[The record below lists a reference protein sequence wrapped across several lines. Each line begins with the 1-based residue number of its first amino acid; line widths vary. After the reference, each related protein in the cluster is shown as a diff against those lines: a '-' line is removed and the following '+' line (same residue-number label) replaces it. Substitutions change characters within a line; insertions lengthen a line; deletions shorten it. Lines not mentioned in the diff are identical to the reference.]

1 MKPEAGRARAEDIA
15 AFLAKFDDVEEAIDA
30 IRDFAQPAVSAGLVD
45 LPDIKPYPMT
55 AKLLSPAAATPPANK
70 PGEPAASLPLAK
82 NSEKPA
88 SLPKDPANQSDIAPA
103 YSKHHIAVADLAKSY
118 RVGRQT
124 IPALDGVSLDI
135 FAGEFVAITG
145 ASGSGKS
152 TLLQLIGGLDKPSAG
167 QILINDQPLSRLSD
181 RQLSRFRSREIGFV
195 FQSFYLQPFLTLS
208 ANLEIPAMFA
218 RIKPKQRR
226 ARAQE
231 LAELVGL
238 ADRMHHLPRE
248 LSGGQIQRAAIARAL
263 FNRPNIVLADEPTGN
278 LDSANSDRI
287 IDLFHQIRR
296 ELGTTVVIVTHN
308 PDIAAAADREIRL
321 KDGRIAD
328 A

>member
-1 MKPEAGRARAEDIA
+1 MKPEVGKVRAEDIA

-30 IRDFAQPAVSAGLVD
+30 IRNFAQPAVSAGLVD
-45 LPDIKPYPMT
+45 LPPT
-55 AKLLSPAAATPPANK
+55 AKSNPVAKVMTPPAAAPERS
-70 PGEPAASLPLAK
+70 GRC
-82 NSEKPA
+82 
-88 SLPKDPANQSDIAPA
+88 
-103 YSKHHIAVADLAKSY
+103 HIAVTDLAKSY

-152 TLLQLIGGLDKPSAG
+152 TLLQLIGGLDKPSTG

-218 RIKPKQRR
+218 RVKPKQRR

-238 ADRMHHLPRE
+238 ANRMHHLPRE

-263 FNRPNIVLADEPTGN
+263 FNRPNILLADEPTGN

>member
-1 MKPEAGRARAEDIA
+1 MKPEVGKARDEDVA
-15 AFLAKFDDVEEAIDA
+15 AFIAKFDDVEEAIDA
-30 IRDFAQPAVSAGLVD
+30 IRNFAQPAVSAGLVD
-45 LPDIKPYPMT
+45 LP
-55 AKLLSPAAATPPANK
+55 PAAKSDSAVKVMTPSAT
-70 PGEPAASLPLAK
+70 
-82 NSEKPA
+82 
-88 SLPKDPANQSDIAPA
+88 APER
-103 YSKHHIAVADLAKSY
+103 SGRCHIAVTDLAKSY

-152 TLLQLIGGLDKPSAG
+152 TLLQLIGGLDKPSTG

-218 RIKPKQRR
+218 RVKPKQRR

-263 FNRPNIVLADEPTGN
+263 FNRPNILLADEPTGN

>member
-1 MKPEAGRARAEDIA
+1 MKPEVGKVRDEDVA

-30 IRDFAQPAVSAGLVD
+30 IRGFAQPAVSAGLVD
-45 LPDIKPYPMT
+45 LPPT
-55 AKLLSPAAATPPANK
+55 AKSDSTAKVMKPPAAAPERS
-70 PGEPAASLPLAK
+70 GRC
-82 NSEKPA
+82 
-88 SLPKDPANQSDIAPA
+88 
-103 YSKHHIAVADLAKSY
+103 HIAVTDLAKSY

-124 IPALDGVSLDI
+124 IPALGGVSLDI

-152 TLLQLIGGLDKPSAG
+152 TLLQLIGGLDKPSTG

-218 RIKPKQRR
+218 RVKPKQRR

-263 FNRPNIVLADEPTGN
+263 FNRPNILLADEPTGN

>member
-1 MKPEAGRARAEDIA
+1 MKPEVGKVRAEDIA

-30 IRDFAQPAVSAGLVD
+30 IRGFAQPAVSAGLVD
-45 LPDIKPYPMT
+45 LPPAAKSNSATKVMT
-55 AKLLSPAAATPPANK
+55 PPAAAP
-70 PGEPAASLPLAK
+70 ES
-82 NSEKPA
+82 S
-88 SLPKDPANQSDIAPA
+88 SRC
-103 YSKHHIAVADLAKSY
+103 HIAVTDLAKSY

-124 IPALDGVSLDI
+124 IPALGGVSLDI

-152 TLLQLIGGLDKPSAG
+152 TLLQLIGGLDKPSTG

-218 RIKPKQRR
+218 RVKPKQRR
-226 ARAQE
+226 TRAQE

-263 FNRPNIVLADEPTGN
+263 FNRPNILLADEPTGN

>member
-1 MKPEAGRARAEDIA
+1 MKPEVGKVRAEDIA
-15 AFLAKFDDVEEAIDA
+15 AFLAKFDDIEEAIDA
-30 IRDFAQPAVSAGLVD
+30 IRNFAQPAVSAGLVN
-45 LPDIKPYPMT
+45 LPPA
-55 AKLLSPAAATPPANK
+55 AKSSPAAKATTL
-70 PGEPAASLPLAK
+70 PAA
-82 NSEKPA
+82 
-88 SLPKDPANQSDIAPA
+88 APER
-103 YSKHHIAVADLAKSY
+103 SGRCHIAVTDLAKSY

-218 RIKPKQRR
+218 RVKPKQRR

-263 FNRPNIVLADEPTGN
+263 FNRPNILLADEPTGN

-321 KDGRIAD
+321 KDGRITD

>member
-1 MKPEAGRARAEDIA
+1 MRAEDIA

-30 IRDFAQPAVSAGLVD
+30 IRGFAQPAVSAGLVD
-45 LPDIKPYPMT
+45 LPPAAKSDSAAKVMKP
-55 AKLLSPAAATPPANK
+55 PAAAPERS
-70 PGEPAASLPLAK
+70 GRC
-82 NSEKPA
+82 
-88 SLPKDPANQSDIAPA
+88 
-103 YSKHHIAVADLAKSY
+103 HIAVTDLAKSY

-124 IPALDGVSLDI
+124 IPALGGVSLDI

-218 RIKPKQRR
+218 RVKPKQRR

-263 FNRPNIVLADEPTGN
+263 FNRPNILLADEPTGN

-308 PDIAAAADREIRL
+308 PEIAAAADREIRL
-321 KDGRIAD
+321 KDGRITD

>member
-1 MKPEAGRARAEDIA
+1 MRAEDIA

-30 IRDFAQPAVSAGLVD
+30 IRGFAQPAVSAGLVD
-45 LPDIKPYPMT
+45 LPPT
-55 AKLLSPAAATPPANK
+55 AKSDPATKVITPPATT
-70 PGEPAASLPLAK
+70 PERS
-82 NSEKPA
+82 SRC
-88 SLPKDPANQSDIAPA
+88 
-103 YSKHHIAVADLAKSY
+103 HIAVADLAKSY
-118 RVGRQT
+118 RVGRQN
-124 IPALDGVSLDI
+124 IPALGGVSLDI

-152 TLLQLIGGLDKPSAG
+152 TLLQLIGGLDKPSTG
-167 QILINDQPLSRLSD
+167 QILINNQPLSRLSD

-263 FNRPNIVLADEPTGN
+263 FNRPNILLADEPTGN

-321 KDGRIAD
+321 KDGRITD

>member
-1 MKPEAGRARAEDIA
+1 MKPEVGKVRAEDIA

-30 IRDFAQPAVSAGLVD
+30 IRGFAQPAVSAGLVD
-45 LPDIKPYPMT
+45 LPPAAKSNSAAKVMKP
-55 AKLLSPAAATPPANK
+55 PAAAPERS
-70 PGEPAASLPLAK
+70 GRC
-82 NSEKPA
+82 
-88 SLPKDPANQSDIAPA
+88 
-103 YSKHHIAVADLAKSY
+103 HIAVIDLAKSY

-124 IPALDGVSLDI
+124 IPALGGVSLDI

-218 RIKPKQRR
+218 RIKSKQRR

-263 FNRPNIVLADEPTGN
+263 FNRPNILLADEPTGN

>member
-1 MKPEAGRARAEDIA
+1 MKPEVGKVRAEDIA

-30 IRDFAQPAVSAGLVD
+30 IRGFAQPAVSAGLVD
-45 LPDIKPYPMT
+45 LPPT
-55 AKLLSPAAATPPANK
+55 AKSNPVAKVMTPPAAAPERS
-70 PGEPAASLPLAK
+70 GRC
-82 NSEKPA
+82 
-88 SLPKDPANQSDIAPA
+88 
-103 YSKHHIAVADLAKSY
+103 HIAVTDLAKSY

-124 IPALDGVSLDI
+124 IPALGGVSLDI

-152 TLLQLIGGLDKPSAG
+152 TLLQLIGGLDKPSTG

-218 RIKPKQRR
+218 RVKPKQRR

-263 FNRPNIVLADEPTGN
+263 FNRPNILLADEPTGN

-321 KDGRIAD
+321 KDGRITD

>member
-1 MKPEAGRARAEDIA
+1 MKPEVGRARDEDIA

-30 IRDFAQPAVSAGLVD
+30 IRNFAQPAVSAGLVD
-45 LPDIKPYPMT
+45 LP
-55 AKLLSPAAATPPANK
+55 PAAKSDSAAKVMTPS
-70 PGEPAASLPLAK
+70 AA
-82 NSEKPA
+82 
-88 SLPKDPANQSDIAPA
+88 APEC
-103 YSKHHIAVADLAKSY
+103 SGRCHIAVTDLAKSY

-124 IPALDGVSLDI
+124 IPALGGVSLDI

-218 RIKPKQRR
+218 RVKPKQRR

-263 FNRPNIVLADEPTGN
+263 FNRPNILLADEPTGN

-321 KDGRIAD
+321 KDGRVTD

>member
-1 MKPEAGRARAEDIA
+1 MKPEVGKARAEDIA

-30 IRDFAQPAVSAGLVD
+30 IRSFAQPAVSAGLVD
-45 LPDIKPYPMT
+45 LPPT
-55 AKLLSPAAATPPANK
+55 AKSSLTTKTITPYAAAQK
-70 PGEPAASLPLAK
+70 RS
-82 NSEKPA
+82 SRC
-88 SLPKDPANQSDIAPA
+88 
-103 YSKHHIAVADLAKSY
+103 HLAKSY

-124 IPALDGVSLDI
+124 IPALGGISLDI

-218 RIKPKQRR
+218 RIKSKQRR

-263 FNRPNIVLADEPTGN
+263 FNRPNIFLADEPTGN

-308 PDIAAAADREIRL
+308 PEIAAAADREIRL

>member
-1 MKPEAGRARAEDIA
+1 MKPEVGRARDEDVA

-30 IRDFAQPAVSAGLVD
+30 IRNFAQPAVSAGLVD
-45 LPDIKPYPMT
+45 LPPAAKSNSATKVMT
-55 AKLLSPAAATPPANK
+55 PPAAAP
-70 PGEPAASLPLAK
+70 ES
-82 NSEKPA
+82 S
-88 SLPKDPANQSDIAPA
+88 SRC
-103 YSKHHIAVADLAKSY
+103 HIAVTDLAKSY

-152 TLLQLIGGLDKPSAG
+152 TLLQLIGGLDKPSTG

-218 RIKPKQRR
+218 RIKSKQRR

-263 FNRPNIVLADEPTGN
+263 FNRPNILLADEPTGN

-308 PDIAAAADREIRL
+308 PDIAATADREIRL

>member
-1 MKPEAGRARAEDIA
+1 MKPEVGKARAEDIA

-30 IRDFAQPAVSAGLVD
+30 IRGFAQPAVSAGLVD
-45 LPDIKPYPMT
+45 LPPT
-55 AKLLSPAAATPPANK
+55 AKSNSAAKVMTPSAAAPERS
-70 PGEPAASLPLAK
+70 GRC
-82 NSEKPA
+82 
-88 SLPKDPANQSDIAPA
+88 
-103 YSKHHIAVADLAKSY
+103 HITVTDLAKSY

-124 IPALDGVSLDI
+124 IPALGGVSLDI

-152 TLLQLIGGLDKPSAG
+152 TLLQLIGGLDKPSTG

-218 RIKPKQRR
+218 RVKPKQRR

-263 FNRPNIVLADEPTGN
+263 FNRPNILLADEPTGN

>member
-1 MKPEAGRARAEDIA
+1 MRAEDIA
-15 AFLAKFDDVEEAIDA
+15 AFLAEFDDVEEAIDA
-30 IRDFAQPAVSAGLVD
+30 IRNFAQPAVSAGLVD
-45 LPDIKPYPMT
+45 LPPT
-55 AKLLSPAAATPPANK
+55 AKSNPTAKVMKPPAAAPERS
-70 PGEPAASLPLAK
+70 GR
-82 NSEKPA
+82 
-88 SLPKDPANQSDIAPA
+88 
-103 YSKHHIAVADLAKSY
+103 YHITVTDLAKSY

-124 IPALDGVSLDI
+124 IPALGGVSLDI

-152 TLLQLIGGLDKPSAG
+152 TLLQLIGGLDKPSTG

-218 RIKPKQRR
+218 RVKPKQRR

-263 FNRPNIVLADEPTGN
+263 FNRPNILLADEPTGN

>member
-1 MKPEAGRARAEDIA
+1 MRAEDIA
-15 AFLAKFDDVEEAIDA
+15 AFLAKFDDVEEAINA
-30 IRDFAQPAVSAGLVD
+30 IRNFAQPAVSAGLVD
-45 LPDIKPYPMT
+45 LPPA
-55 AKLLSPAAATPPANK
+55 AKSDSAAKVTPPAAA
-70 PGEPAASLPLAK
+70 
-82 NSEKPA
+82 SER
-88 SLPKDPANQSDIAPA
+88 SGRC
-103 YSKHHIAVADLAKSY
+103 HIAVTDLAKSY

-218 RIKPKQRR
+218 HVKPKQRR
-226 ARAQE
+226 TRAQE

-263 FNRPNIVLADEPTGN
+263 FNRPNILLADEPTGN

>member
-1 MKPEAGRARAEDIA
+1 MRAEDIA

-30 IRDFAQPAVSAGLVD
+30 IRGFAQPAVSAGLVD
-45 LPDIKPYPMT
+45 LP
-55 AKLLSPAAATPPANK
+55 PAAKPDPAAKTTTPPT
-70 PGEPAASLPLAK
+70 AAPERSGRC
-82 NSEKPA
+82 
-88 SLPKDPANQSDIAPA
+88 
-103 YSKHHIAVADLAKSY
+103 HIAVTNLAKSY

-124 IPALDGVSLDI
+124 IPALGGVSLDI

-152 TLLQLIGGLDKPSAG
+152 TLLQLIGGLDKPSTG

-218 RIKPKQRR
+218 RVKPKQRR

-263 FNRPNIVLADEPTGN
+263 FNRPNILLADEPTGN

>member
-1 MKPEAGRARAEDIA
+1 MRWKDDERYSLLRPSCFCYNTTMKPEVGKARAEDIA

-30 IRDFAQPAVSAGLVD
+30 IRGFAQPAVSAGLVD
-45 LPDIKPYPMT
+45 LPPT
-55 AKLLSPAAATPPANK
+55 AKSNSAAKVMTPSAAAPERS
-70 PGEPAASLPLAK
+70 GRC
-82 NSEKPA
+82 
-88 SLPKDPANQSDIAPA
+88 
-103 YSKHHIAVADLAKSY
+103 HIAVTDLAKSY

-124 IPALDGVSLDI
+124 IPALGGVSLDI

-152 TLLQLIGGLDKPSAG
+152 TLLQLIGGLDKPSTG

-218 RIKPKQRR
+218 RVKPKQRR

-231 LAELVGL
+231 LTELVGL

-263 FNRPNIVLADEPTGN
+263 FNRPNILLADEPTGN

-321 KDGRIAD
+321 KDGRITD

>member
-1 MKPEAGRARAEDIA
+1 MKPEVGKARDEDVA

-30 IRDFAQPAVSAGLVD
+30 IRGFAQPAVSAGLVD
-45 LPDIKPYPMT
+45 LTPT
-55 AKLLSPAAATPPANK
+55 AKSSPTAKAMTPATAAPERS
-70 PGEPAASLPLAK
+70 GRC
-82 NSEKPA
+82 
-88 SLPKDPANQSDIAPA
+88 
-103 YSKHHIAVADLAKSY
+103 HIAVTDLAKSY

-124 IPALDGVSLDI
+124 IPALGGVSLDI

-167 QILINDQPLSRLSD
+167 QILINNQPLSRLSD

-218 RIKPKQRR
+218 RVKPKQRR

-263 FNRPNIVLADEPTGN
+263 FNRPNILLADEPTGN

>member
-1 MKPEAGRARAEDIA
+1 MKPEVGKVRAEDIA

-30 IRDFAQPAVSAGLVD
+30 IRGFAQPAVSAGLVD
-45 LPDIKPYPMT
+45 LPPAAKSDSAAKVMKP
-55 AKLLSPAAATPPANK
+55 PAAAPERS
-70 PGEPAASLPLAK
+70 GRC
-82 NSEKPA
+82 
-88 SLPKDPANQSDIAPA
+88 
-103 YSKHHIAVADLAKSY
+103 HIAVTDLAKSY

-124 IPALDGVSLDI
+124 IPALGGVSLDI

-218 RIKPKQRR
+218 RVKPKQRR

-263 FNRPNIVLADEPTGN
+263 FNRPNILLADEPTGN

-308 PDIAAAADREIRL
+308 PEIAAAADREIRL
-321 KDGRIAD
+321 KDGRITD

>member
-1 MKPEAGRARAEDIA
+1 MRAEDIA
-15 AFLAKFDDVEEAIDA
+15 AFLAKFDDVEEAINA
-30 IRDFAQPAVSAGLVD
+30 IRNFAQPAVSAGLVD
-45 LPDIKPYPMT
+45 LPPA
-55 AKLLSPAAATPPANK
+55 AKSDSAAKVTPPAAA
-70 PGEPAASLPLAK
+70 
-82 NSEKPA
+82 SER
-88 SLPKDPANQSDIAPA
+88 SGRC
-103 YSKHHIAVADLAKSY
+103 HIAVTDLAKSY

-152 TLLQLIGGLDKPSAG
+152 TLLQLIGGLDKPSTG

-218 RIKPKQRR
+218 RVKPKQRR

-263 FNRPNIVLADEPTGN
+263 FNRPNILLADEPTGN

-321 KDGRIAD
+321 KDGRITD

>member
-1 MKPEAGRARAEDIA
+1 MKPEVGRTRDEDVA

-30 IRDFAQPAVSAGLVD
+30 IRNFAQPAVSAGLVD
-45 LPDIKPYPMT
+45 LPPT
-55 AKLLSPAAATPPANK
+55 AKSDPTAKVMTPPAATPK
-70 PGEPAASLPLAK
+70 RSGRC
-82 NSEKPA
+82 
-88 SLPKDPANQSDIAPA
+88 
-103 YSKHHIAVADLAKSY
+103 YIAVTDLAKSY

-124 IPALDGVSLDI
+124 IPALGGVSLDI

-152 TLLQLIGGLDKPSAG
+152 TLLQLIGGLDKPSTG

-218 RIKPKQRR
+218 RVKPKQRR

-238 ADRMHHLPRE
+238 ANRMHHLPRE

-263 FNRPNIVLADEPTGN
+263 FNRPNILLADEPTGN

>member
-1 MKPEAGRARAEDIA
+1 MKPEVGKVRSEDIA

-30 IRDFAQPAVSAGLVD
+30 IRGFAQPAVSAGLVD
-45 LPDIKPYPMT
+45 LP
-55 AKLLSPAAATPPANK
+55 PAAK
-70 PGEPAASLPLAK
+70 SDSAAK
-82 NSEKPA
+82 VM
-88 SLPKDPANQSDIAPA
+88 APSA
-103 YSKHHIAVADLAKSY
+103 AAPERSGRCHIAVTDLAKSY

-124 IPALDGVSLDI
+124 IPALGGVSLDI

-167 QILINDQPLSRLSD
+167 QILINNQPLSRLSD

-218 RIKPKQRR
+218 RVKPKQRR

-238 ADRMHHLPRE
+238 ADRIHHLPRE

-263 FNRPNIVLADEPTGN
+263 FNRPNILLADEPTGN

-296 ELGTTVVIVTHN
+296 NLGTTVVIVTHN

>member
-1 MKPEAGRARAEDIA
+1 MKPEVGKARARAEDIA

-30 IRDFAQPAVSAGLVD
+30 IRGFAQPAVSAGLVD
-45 LPDIKPYPMT
+45 LPPAAKSNSATKVMT
-55 AKLLSPAAATPPANK
+55 PPAAAPERS
-70 PGEPAASLPLAK
+70 GRC
-82 NSEKPA
+82 
-88 SLPKDPANQSDIAPA
+88 
-103 YSKHHIAVADLAKSY
+103 HIAVTDLAKSY

-124 IPALDGVSLDI
+124 IPALGGVSLDI

-218 RIKPKQRR
+218 RVKPKQRR

-263 FNRPNIVLADEPTGN
+263 FNRPNILLADEPTGN

>member
-1 MKPEAGRARAEDIA
+1 MRAEDIA

-30 IRDFAQPAVSAGLVD
+30 IRNFAQPAVSAGLVD
-45 LPDIKPYPMT
+45 LPPT
-55 AKLLSPAAATPPANK
+55 AKSNPVAKVMTPPAAAPERS
-70 PGEPAASLPLAK
+70 GRC
-82 NSEKPA
+82 
-88 SLPKDPANQSDIAPA
+88 
-103 YSKHHIAVADLAKSY
+103 HIAVTDLAKSY

-152 TLLQLIGGLDKPSAG
+152 TLLQLIGGLDKPSTG

-218 RIKPKQRR
+218 RVKPKQRR

-263 FNRPNIVLADEPTGN
+263 FNRPNILLADEPTGN
-278 LDSANSDRI
+278 LDSTNSDRI

>member
-1 MKPEAGRARAEDIA
+1 MKPEVGKARAEDIA

-30 IRDFAQPAVSAGLVD
+30 IRNFAQPAVSAGLVD
-45 LPDIKPYPMT
+45 LPPT
-55 AKLLSPAAATPPANK
+55 AKSNPVAKAMTPPAAAP
-70 PGEPAASLPLAK
+70 ERS
-82 NSEKPA
+82 SRC
-88 SLPKDPANQSDIAPA
+88 
-103 YSKHHIAVADLAKSY
+103 HIAVTDLAKSY

-218 RIKPKQRR
+218 RVKPKQRR

-263 FNRPNIVLADEPTGN
+263 FNRPNILLADEPTGN

>member
-1 MKPEAGRARAEDIA
+1 MRAEDIA

-30 IRDFAQPAVSAGLVD
+30 IRGFAQPAVSAGLVD
-45 LPDIKPYPMT
+45 LPPT
-55 AKLLSPAAATPPANK
+55 AKSDPTTKVITPPAAAPERS
-70 PGEPAASLPLAK
+70 GRR
-82 NSEKPA
+82 
-88 SLPKDPANQSDIAPA
+88 
-103 YSKHHIAVADLAKSY
+103 HIAVTDLAKSY

-124 IPALDGVSLDI
+124 IPALGGVSLDI

-152 TLLQLIGGLDKPSAG
+152 TLLQLIGGLDKPSTG

-218 RIKPKQRR
+218 RVKPKQRR

-263 FNRPNIVLADEPTGN
+263 FNRPNILLADEPTGN
-278 LDSANSDRI
+278 LDSVNSEHI
-287 IDLFHQIRR
+287 INLFHQIRR

>member
-1 MKPEAGRARAEDIA
+1 MKPEVGKARAEDIA

-30 IRDFAQPAVSAGLVD
+30 IRGFAQPAVSAGLVD
-45 LPDIKPYPMT
+45 LP
-55 AKLLSPAAATPPANK
+55 PAAK
-70 PGEPAASLPLAK
+70 PDPAAKVMTPSAAE
-82 NSEKPA
+82 SER
-88 SLPKDPANQSDIAPA
+88 SGRC
-103 YSKHHIAVADLAKSY
+103 HIAVTDLAKSY

-124 IPALDGVSLDI
+124 IPALGGVSLDI

-218 RIKPKQRR
+218 RVKPKQRR

-238 ADRMHHLPRE
+238 ANRMHHLPRE

-263 FNRPNIVLADEPTGN
+263 FNCPNILLADEPTGN

>member
-1 MKPEAGRARAEDIA
+1 MRAEDIA

-30 IRDFAQPAVSAGLVD
+30 IRNFAQPAVSAGLVD
-45 LPDIKPYPMT
+45 LPPT
-55 AKLLSPAAATPPANK
+55 AKSDSTTKAMPPPTAAPERS
-70 PGEPAASLPLAK
+70 GRC
-82 NSEKPA
+82 
-88 SLPKDPANQSDIAPA
+88 
-103 YSKHHIAVADLAKSY
+103 HIAVTDLAKSY

-124 IPALDGVSLDI
+124 IPALGGVSLDI

-238 ADRMHHLPRE
+238 ANRMHHLPRE

-263 FNRPNIVLADEPTGN
+263 FNRPNILLADEPTGN

-321 KDGRIAD
+321 KDGRITD

>member
-1 MKPEAGRARAEDIA
+1 MKPEVGKARAEDIA

-30 IRDFAQPAVSAGLVD
+30 IRGFAQPAVSAGLVD
-45 LPDIKPYPMT
+45 LPPA
-55 AKLLSPAAATPPANK
+55 AKSDSAAKVTPPAAA
-70 PGEPAASLPLAK
+70 
-82 NSEKPA
+82 SER
-88 SLPKDPANQSDIAPA
+88 SGRC
-103 YSKHHIAVADLAKSY
+103 HIAVTDLAKSY

-218 RIKPKQRR
+218 RVKPKQRR
-226 ARAQE
+226 TRAQE

-263 FNRPNIVLADEPTGN
+263 FNRPNILLADEPTGN

-321 KDGRIAD
+321 KDGRITD

>member
-1 MKPEAGRARAEDIA
+1 MKPEVGKARAEDIA
-15 AFLAKFDDVEEAIDA
+15 AFLAKFDDVDEAIDA
-30 IRDFAQPAVSAGLVD
+30 IRNFAQPAVSAGLVD
-45 LPDIKPYPMT
+45 LPPTTKSDPTTKAITP
-55 AKLLSPAAATPPANK
+55 PAAAPER
-70 PGEPAASLPLAK
+70 PGRC
-82 NSEKPA
+82 
-88 SLPKDPANQSDIAPA
+88 
-103 YSKHHIAVADLAKSY
+103 HITVTDLAKSY

-124 IPALDGVSLDI
+124 IPALGGISLDI
-135 FAGEFVAITG
+135 FAGEFIAITG

-152 TLLQLIGGLDKPSAG
+152 TLLQLIGGLDKPSTG

-218 RIKPKQRR
+218 RVKPKQRR

-263 FNRPNIVLADEPTGN
+263 FNRPNILLADEPTGN

-308 PDIAAAADREIRL
+308 PDIATAADREIRL
-321 KDGRIAD
+321 KDGRITD

>member
-1 MKPEAGRARAEDIA
+1 MKPEVGKVRAEDIA

-30 IRDFAQPAVSAGLVD
+30 IRGFAQPAVSAGLVD
-45 LPDIKPYPMT
+45 LP
-55 AKLLSPAAATPPANK
+55 PAAKSSPTTKTITPS
-70 PGEPAASLPLAK
+70 AAV
-82 NSEKPA
+82 
-88 SLPKDPANQSDIAPA
+88 PKRS
-103 YSKHHIAVADLAKSY
+103 SSRHIAVTDLAKSY

-167 QILINDQPLSRLSD
+167 QILINNQPLSRLSD

-231 LAELVGL
+231 LAELIGL

-263 FNRPNIVLADEPTGN
+263 FNRPNILLADEPTGN

-321 KDGRIAD
+321 KDGRVAD